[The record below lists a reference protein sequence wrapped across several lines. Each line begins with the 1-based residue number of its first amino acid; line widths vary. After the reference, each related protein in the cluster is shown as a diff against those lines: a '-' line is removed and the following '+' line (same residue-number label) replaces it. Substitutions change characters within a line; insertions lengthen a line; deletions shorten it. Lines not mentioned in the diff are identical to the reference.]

1 MHNNSV
7 IKLSKNALAEN
18 LKFLSETFGKN
29 VTISSVV
36 KGNAYGHGI
45 KEFVTIA
52 NEFGINHFS
61 AFDAEEAKI
70 VYETLGNKVTIMIMG
85 FISDT
90 DLPWAIANGIQFYVF
105 EKSRLQKSI
114 KAAKK
119 IGTKTKIHIEVET
132 GMNRTGFDK
141 KDLKWVA
148 DILKLESE
156 YVEFSG
162 LCTHYAGAESF
173 ANFFRVTEQIEK
185 YNQIYQYFISQDLK
199 PTIRHTACSAASMMF
214 PETRMD
220 LVRIGI
226 MQYGL
231 WPSPEVLIKFLNAKK
246 RQIDPLKRVISW
258 DSEVMSVKKINT
270 GDFVG
275 YGTSYMAAKKMIVAI
290 IPIGYS
296 HGYSRSLSNHGR
308 VLINGERCMVVG
320 TVNMNMISVDVTDV
334 VNVTK
339 GDRVTLIG
347 TQGETSITIASFSD
361 FSNQLNYE
369 LLTRIAK
376 SIPRQIID

>member
-7 IKLSKNALAEN
+7 IKLSKKALIQN

-52 NEFGINHFS
+52 NEFGIKHFS

-70 VYETLGNKVTIMIMG
+70 IYETLGDKVTIMIMG

-105 EKSRLQKSI
+105 EKLRLQKSI

-119 IGTKTKIHIEVET
+119 IGTKAKIHIEVET

-148 DILKLESE
+148 DILKVESD
-156 YVEFSG
+156 YVEFTG

-173 ANFFRVTEQIEK
+173 ANFFRVTEQIDK
-185 YNQIYQYFISQDLK
+185 YNQIYKYFIDQDLR
-199 PTIRHTACSAASMMF
+199 PSIRHSACSAASMMF

-296 HGYSRSLSNHGR
+296 HGYSRSLSNRGR

-334 VNVTK
+334 VNVAK